1 VNQALGNLVDFAISR
16 ANSDINHEMHVN
28 GEVDQMVGKVLDN
41 AREQVNKEN
50 HQISEVLGQLVDFV
64 ISRANSSIHHDEEV
78 YMIVDP
84 LIQ

>member
-1 VNQALGNLVDFAISR
+1 
-16 ANSDINHEMHVN
+16 
-28 GEVDQMVGKVLDN
+28 MVGKVLDN